1 MTQPKHALPQRRPQT
16 PDDGIGRAPRVGV
29 RGHDDTNLH
38 QRADEDTSSHQDA
51 LNQDAVDQDAPDQDA
66 LHQDALHQDAWV
78 TNFIGRLSGL
88 VRHIGGKK

>member
-1 MTQPKHALPQRRPQT
+1 MTQPKHALPQHRPQT
-16 PDDGIGRAPRVGV
+16 PDDGIGQAPRVGV

-38 QRADEDTSSHQDA
+38 RSDEDTSSHQDA
-51 LNQDAVDQDAPDQDA
+51 LNRDALDQDA
-66 LHQDALHQDAWV
+66 LHQDASHQDAWV